1 MKARLLL
8 FVAVMQCAVAAGA
21 QTVGI
26 EECFERAEAHYPLA
40 MQRGLAEQEA
50 HGEAENIAKT
60 LLPQAVLNLR
70 ASYQS
75 DVVSVPLD
83 IPGLPKISKDQYKAT
98 LDVTQTLWDGGVNK
112 ALMRIALLEGEI
124 ESLGIDVELYRLRDR
139 IAGLYLGVLLLDE
152 QIRQTDL
159 LTANLE
165 TSLKTARAM
174 QANGVAV
181 SSDIDVLKVEILNA
195 LQRKIE
201 IEGTRD
207 SYLSMLSA
215 ATGLTLS
222 VAMLQ
227 KPAPSVPAA
236 PSENESAAKRPETVL
251 FARQTAMLDA
261 REKLTDAKNT
271 PKFNLF
277 VQGGYGKPGLNML
290 ADKFDFF
297 AIGGV
302 GITWNFGG
310 LYTRANEKRL
320 IRIGR
325 EKIRNRAETLTFDI
339 NRQIAG
345 TLREISSYAGM
356 LNGDREIIVLR
367 ERVRQAA
374 ERKYNN
380 GVYTVNELVKDINAE
395 NLARLNLAI
404 HETMWLMKL
413 YTYKILMNI

>member
-8 FVAVMQCAVAAGA
+8 FVAAMQCAVAAGA

-40 MQRGLAEQEA
+40 KQRGLAEQEA
-50 HGEAENIAKT
+50 RVEAENIAKT

-83 IPGLPKISKDQYKAT
+83 LPGLPKISKDQYKAT
-98 LDVTQTLWDGGVNK
+98 LDLTQTLWDGGVAK
-112 ALMRIALLEGEI
+112 ALTRIATLEGEI

-152 QIRQTDL
+152 QVGQTDL

-165 TSLKTARAM
+165 TSLKTAEAM
-174 QANGVAV
+174 QANGVAAL
-181 SSDIDVLKVEILNA
+181 SDIDVLKVEILNA
-195 LQRKIE
+195 RQKKIE
-201 IEGTRD
+201 TEGTRD
-207 SYLSMLSA
+207 AYLSMLSA
-215 ATGLTLS
+215 AVGVALS
-222 VAMLQ
+222 VAMLR
-227 KPAPSVPAA
+227 KPAPAVP
-236 PSENESAAKRPETVL
+236 NESETPKADRRPETVL

-297 AIGGV
+297 ALGGV

-310 LYTRANEKRL
+310 LYTRANEKR
-320 IRIGR
+320 IIGIGR
-325 EKIRNRAETLTFDI
+325 EKIRNRAETLEFDI
-339 NRQIAG
+339 NRQAAG
-345 TLREISSYAGM
+345 VLREMSSYAGM
-356 LNGDREIIVLR
+356 LEGDREIILLR
-367 ERVRQAA
+367 EKVRQAA

-395 NLARLNLAI
+395 NLARLTLAV
-404 HETMWLMKL
+404 HETMYLMKL
-413 YTYKILMNI
+413 YTYKILMNV